1 MIDDLPR
8 AILFASFVCCIKL
21 IVWECCVCGSW
32 WLIDG
37 EITIDSC
44 AGPDFGPE
52 PDTRVSQFGIFNWA
66 RHTCMSQFGIFTN
79 FHLSQTGFDW
89 SDIRWRNLHR
99 LAPHCLCLTPMLV
112 LRVYSNV
119 HVGRSCT
126 LTHSCSQILV
136 SSKIQDCSQLQ
147 DCSHLQ
153 DSSQLQGCSLTVFGG
168 IGLVLMLPSAQY
180 AHTVQNTWSSRV
192 LFVPLVLLVQL
203 IVLQW
208 WDRLLL
214 AAALSAS
221 AFPSPSPFPLAQPP
235 SPSLLLPVEPLN
247 QQ

>member
-1 MIDDLPR
+1 MVR
-8 AILFASFVCCIKL
+8 SQ
-21 IVWECCVCGSW
+21 WTG
-32 WLIDG
+32 
-37 EITIDSC
+37 

-66 RHTCMSQFGIFTN
+66 RHTCMSQFGIFTH

-136 SSKIQDCSQLQ
+136 SSQIQDCSQLPG
-147 DCSHLQ
+147 CSHLQ

-192 LFVPLVLLVQL
+192 LFVLLVLLVQL
-203 IVLQW
+203 IVLQWQW

-221 AFPSPSPFPLAQPP
+221 AFLPPLLFHTGSTPLP
-235 SPSLLLPVEPLN
+235 LLALARRASKSTINATHCIYCHSARTLN
-247 QQ
+247 TGM

>member
-1 MIDDLPR
+1 MINDLPR
-8 AILFASFVCCIKL
+8 AILFVSFVCCIKL

-37 EITIDSC
+37 EISIDSC

-66 RHTCMSQFGIFTN
+66 RHTCMSQFGIFNN

-112 LRVYSNV
+112 LRVYSNA

-126 LTHSCSQILV
+126 LTHSCSQILAC
-136 SSKIQDCSQLQ
+136 SQIQDCSVLTDTRLLTVARLLTFARQLTIARLLTHSFWRYWLSA
-147 DCSHLQ
+147 DASKCSICSHGSEHLE
-153 DSSQLQGCSLTVFGG
+153 L
-168 IGLVLMLPSAQY
+168 
-180 AHTVQNTWSSRV
+180 
-192 LFVPLVLLVQL
+192 
-203 IVLQW
+203 
-208 WDRLLL
+208 
-214 AAALSAS
+214 
-221 AFPSPSPFPLAQPP
+221 
-235 SPSLLLPVEPLN
+235 
-247 QQ
+247 